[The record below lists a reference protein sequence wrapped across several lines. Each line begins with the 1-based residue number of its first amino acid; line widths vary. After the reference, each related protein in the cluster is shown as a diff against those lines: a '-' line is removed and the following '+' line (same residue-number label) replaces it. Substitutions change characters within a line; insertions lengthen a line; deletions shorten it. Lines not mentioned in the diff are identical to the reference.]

1 MSMDPDSYTNSFG
14 KRVRI
19 LFSPVR
25 FSLFIAAVLF
35 SIAANAVYIRNGGG
49 PEWVGLA
56 SVIPLWSCVIWQ
68 GVTDARFRRQDRE
81 DARRLLN

>member
-1 MSMDPDSYTNSFG
+1 MPMDPDSYTNSFG

-35 SIAANAVYIRNGGG
+35 SIAANAVYVRNGGR
-49 PEWVGLA
+49 PEWLGLA
-56 SVIPLWSCVIWQ
+56 SVIPLWSCVAWQ
-68 GVTDARFRRQDRE
+68 IVIDARLRRQDRE
-81 DARRLLN
+81 DARHSSR